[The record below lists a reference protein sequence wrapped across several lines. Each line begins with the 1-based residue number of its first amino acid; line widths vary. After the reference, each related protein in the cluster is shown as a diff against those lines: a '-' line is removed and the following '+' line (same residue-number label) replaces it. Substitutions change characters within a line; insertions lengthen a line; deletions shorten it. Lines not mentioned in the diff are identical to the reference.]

1 MDGFLSSSDVPALDF
16 ILEII
21 NPLFFNYYFGRKNF
35 YNKLEV
41 YASGTGSKRIH
52 EKIFLGLNVKFPIKE
67 EQTKIANFLSSLDT
81 KISQNKKNLEETQKF
96 KKALLQKMFV

>member
-1 MDGFLSSSDVPALDF
+1 
-16 ILEII
+16 
-21 NPLFFNYYFGRKNF
+21 LFFNYYFGRKNF